1 MWVRSLSLAKFCERA
16 CCAEHVRPQKFRTTM
31 IHIAIA
37 PANLRPNLINI
48 VIRYGRAFCERT
60 CYAEPLCAPKR
71 ERKKL

>member
-1 MWVRSLSLAKFCERA
+1 
-16 CCAEHVRPQKFRTTM
+16 M

-71 ERKKL
+71 ERNKL